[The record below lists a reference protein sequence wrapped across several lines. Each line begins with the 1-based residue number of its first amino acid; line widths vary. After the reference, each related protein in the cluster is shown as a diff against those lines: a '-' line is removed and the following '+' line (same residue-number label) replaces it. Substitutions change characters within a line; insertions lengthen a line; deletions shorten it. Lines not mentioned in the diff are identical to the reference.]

1 MKGLGKVHPVVVL
14 FDEIEKAH
22 PRILD
27 KFLRVMI
34 TFYLPPMH
42 DGATSHRH
50 EER

>member
-27 KFLRVMI
+27 KFLQVMI
-34 TFYLPPMH
+34 TFYI
-42 DGATSHRH
+42 GAGIDPGDFIF
-50 EER
+50 E